1 MVEERGNV
9 RRFETRAQHSAH
21 LCPQSHGPPS
31 RRAQAGR
38 GGRRPPWLPSDNT
51 RKHSMIIVT
60 INTTTPSLPPSLSL
74 FFDPSREKFNE
85 EIRVCK
91 VLFHEQNRA
100 PSGVHGARR
109 RSQHTMHL
117 ESCFQ
122 GRVVGTARRVCSKFQ
137 PKRTSD
143 EDFTRKNSSKYGLE
157 RRPGRRKEPGS
168 APQSEPHAPTMISI
182 DARDDD
188 DDVVR
193 EEEDKDDGL
202 PSPSPLEYPP
212 NLPSFSLKSPTC

>member
-85 EIRVCK
+85 EIRVQ
-91 VLFHEQNRA
+91 VLFHDQNRA

-168 APQSEPHAPTMISI
+168 APQSEPHAPTMMSI